1 MFTHAGNART
11 TTGTL
16 EYLATVYPTIK
27 TVEGNPVKLVIAL
40 AVTGKEN
47 LFDLEVDLQEIE
59 LSSLASFPTIS
70 QQTPPEFDLDSI
82 PTLCKPWRF

>member
-16 EYLATVYPTIK
+16 EYLAAVYPTIK